1 MLSVYNLLNIFS
13 KSNIEWLPF
22 HKDADKYESMS
33 RSDKN
38 ESSLFRIVD
47 KENQS
52 FTIKNFVWSESRTN
66 LSIKCK
72 IIGEIDLDQEDRMKF
87 GIETLY
93 SHIWRN
99 YTIIRD
105 GKLNIKKMILKVNQR
120 EAILLSTNFKI
131 DLEKVENGI
140 YSIDLTKYPVINE
153 SDISTFDLEE
163 TYEKVYTLLDLKYN
177 IKILNHLIKSLVAT
191 EDKPLSEFESL
202 YEKYGLGKD
211 GSYSPTKE
219 IESAETS
226 DFYLV
231 KQFEFQ
237 LKGYSAIPAV
247 EIKEPTKSKPQMKMN
262 SDLKIWNSMSPYS
275 LEKLKERLNEYE
287 ESKKEI
293 IADLAL
299 LKIFLTGYDKLII
312 ESYKP
317 EDLEKPE
324 MIIKT
329 SDIKVYI

>member
-38 ESSLFRIVD
+38 ESLFRIVD

-52 FTIKNFVWSESRTN
+52 FPIKNFVWSESRTN

-72 IIGEIDLDQEDRMKF
+72 IIGEIDLDQEDKTKF
-87 GIETLY
+87 GVETLY

-99 YTIIRD
+99 YTVIRD
-105 GKLNIKKMILKVNQR
+105 GKINIKKLILKINLQ

-131 DLEKVENGI
+131 DLENVECGI

-163 TYEKVYTLLDLKYN
+163 TYEKVYDLLDIKYN
-177 IKILNHLIKSLVAT
+177 VKILNHLIKSLVAT
-191 EDKPLSEFESL
+191 EDKTLSEFESL

-237 LKGYSAIPAV
+237 LKGYSAIPAA
-247 EIKEPTKSKPQMKMN
+247 EIKEPTKSKPQLKMN
-262 SDLKIWNSMSPYS
+262 DKLKTCPFNNCKDLKEI
-275 LEKLKERLNEYE
+275 KEYLNNLE

-299 LKIFLTGYDKLII
+299 LKIFLAGYDKPII

-317 EDLEKPE
+317 KDLEKPE